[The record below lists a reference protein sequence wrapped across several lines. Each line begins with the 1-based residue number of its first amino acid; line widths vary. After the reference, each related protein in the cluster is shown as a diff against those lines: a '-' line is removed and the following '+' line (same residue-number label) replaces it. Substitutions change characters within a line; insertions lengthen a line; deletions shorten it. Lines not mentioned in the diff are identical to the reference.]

1 MKKMFL
7 LFSLATCM
15 SLMLPLLAG
24 AQLQSEVQAWD
35 QIFPLVERE
44 TGYAERQLEK
54 QQIEYEAG
62 VWAFSL
68 LISDHPTDE
77 DGLIVGQIDQVGNLL
92 YLHGSEKISM
102 DRQLEN
108 ALKLCFN
115 QYDCYLRLKEVH
127 DTWKPVLEKLPED
140 QLNKIYPSYVAVV
153 NLSMPSSDDAA
164 ISYDDAYEAAL
175 QYMAQQPGWSDEKA
189 RMFRLA
195 ISAYYIPEDIK
206 KTVYFFYF
214 EKHSLFEEAY
224 STERAMNKYRAE
236 LNEAFEGT
244 PPYRFSLMVD
254 ANNGELIET
263 PVIDYHSE
271 FHYLD
276 FIIRT
281 EKIKQAGK
289 EVLP

>member
-1 MKKMFL
+1 MKKKLL
-7 LFSLATCM
+7 LFLLATCM
-15 SLMLPLLAG
+15 SLMLPLLAD
-24 AQLQSEVQAWD
+24 AQLQSEAQAWD
-35 QIFPLVERE
+35 LIFPLVERN
-44 TGYAERQLEK
+44 TGYDERQLEK

-77 DGLIVGQIDQVGNLL
+77 DGLLVGQIDQAGNLL
-92 YLHGSEKISM
+92 YLHGPEKISI
-102 DRQLEN
+102 DRQLEDS
-108 ALKLCFN
+108 LKRCFN
-115 QYDCYLRLKEVH
+115 RYDCYLQLKEVH
-127 DTWKPVLEKLPED
+127 DTWKPVLQKLSED
-140 QLNKIYPSYVAVV
+140 QISEIYPSYIAVI
-153 NLSMPSSDDAA
+153 NLNMPSSDDAV

-175 QYMAQQPGWSDEKA
+175 QYMAQQPGWSDKKA

-206 KTVYFFYF
+206 KPVYFFYF

-236 LNEAFEGT
+236 LIEAFEGA

-254 ANNGELIET
+254 ANNGKLIET

-276 FIIRT
+276 FLIRT
-281 EKIKQAGK
+281 EKVIQVGK
-289 EVLP
+289 EVAP